1 VAISNETRTASGST
15 VKAAIIGG
23 AGFSGLELMHILSR
37 HPHVEIG
44 MVTSTKYAGR
54 RVSDAFPEFK
64 GLPHTFS
71 KNDASVDGCDV
82 AFLAIPNKASLEWAP
97 KLLDRG
103 MKVIDLSGV
112 FRIPDIAVFQE
123 FYKLEHTAPQ
133 ALKEAVFGLPE
144 AYREVIRKARLVAN
158 PGCYPTG
165 ALLGLLPFGEHL
177 GQLAAPPI
185 IDAKSGVTGA
195 GGRVEDDS
203 TNFMEVH
210 DNFKAYKIFGHQ
222 HLPEIQHHLEQS
234 TPYKAAKQGAVVFT
248 PHLLPVARGILTSI
262 VLRFKKPLDAAAI
275 RQRFS
280 DFAARE
286 PFVTL
291 LPAGESPDLKMVRYR
306 NECVVSLHHDTSAET
321 WIVMTAIDN
330 IVKGAS
336 GQAVQNLN
344 LMYGWDETAGLV

>member
-1 VAISNETRTASGST
+1 M

-23 AGFSGLELMHILSR
+23 AGLSGLELMHILSR

-54 RVSDAFPEFK
+54 PVAEAFPELK
-64 GLPHTFS
+64 GIPHIFVG
-71 KNDASVDGCDV
+71 NDAPVDGCEV

-103 MKVIDLSGV
+103 LKVIDLSGV
-112 FRIPDIAVFQE
+112 FRIPDVAVFE
-123 FYKLEHTAPQ
+123 KYYNLKHTALS

-165 ALLGLLPFGEHL
+165 ALLGLLPFGDDL
-177 GQLAAPPI
+177 ANLAAPPVV
-185 IDAKSGVTGA
+185 DAKSGVSGA

-234 TPYKAAKQGAVVFT
+234 TPYRADKQGGVVFT
-248 PHLLPVARGILTSI
+248 PYLLPVGRGILTTI
-262 VLRFKKPLDAAAI
+262 VLRFKKPLDPTAI
-275 RQRFS
+275 RERFAG
-280 DFAARE
+280 FAARE

-291 LPAGESPDLKMVRYR
+291 LPEGESPDLKMVRHR
-306 NECVVSLHHDTSAET
+306 NECALSLHHDASRET
-321 WIVMTAIDN
+321 WIVLSAIDN
-330 IVKGAS
+330 LLKGAS

-344 LMYGWDETAGLV
+344 LMYGWSETAGLA

>member
-1 VAISNETRTASGST
+1 M

-23 AGFSGLELMHILSR
+23 AGLSGLELLRILSR

-44 MVTSTKYAGR
+44 LVTSTKYAGR
-54 RVSDAFPEFK
+54 RVADAFPELK
-64 GLPHTFS
+64 GLPHTFA
-71 KNDASVDGCDV
+71 KNDAPVDGCEV
-82 AFLAIPNKASLEWAP
+82 AFLAIPNQASLEWAP
-97 KLLDRG
+97 KLLGRG

-112 FRIPDIAVFQE
+112 FRIPDLAVFRE

-144 AYREVIRKARLVAN
+144 AFRKAIRTARLVAN

-165 ALLGLLPFGEHL
+165 ALLGLLPFGDEL
-177 GQLAAPPI
+177 GRLAAPPVL
-185 IDAKSGVTGA
+185 DAKSGVSGA

-210 DNFKAYKIFGHQ
+210 DNFKAYKIFTHQ
-222 HLPEIQHHLEQS
+222 HLPEIQHYLEQS
-234 TPYKAAKQGAVVFT
+234 TAYRAARQGAVVFT
-248 PHLLPVARGILTSI
+248 PHLLPVARGILTTI
-262 VLRFKKPLDAAAI
+262 VLRFRPALDPAAV
-275 RQRFS
+275 RRRFA

-291 LPAGESPDLKMVRYR
+291 LPEGESPDLKTVRHR
-306 NECVVSLHHDTSAET
+306 NECVLSLHHDASAET
-321 WIVMTAIDN
+321 WIVVTAIDN
-330 IVKGAS
+330 LVKGAS

-344 LMYGWDETAGLV
+344 LMQGWDETAALV